1 MRPHF
6 ATTAE
11 PGKRAIEGGPATDDA
26 GSREKGL
33 IVWWIM
39 LTFSEDG
46 PTADKQMRAVIFY
59 LTTFGYIDGDFDQ
72 SEKEFVRNYVRKLVE
87 HRVHGSVP
95 ESDPKLRAEL
105 TQKFTTHFH
114 EVFEGIDNQVKDLFT
129 EAVAEGEAQDTFVHS
144 KLKLRCFEIFKS
156 FDQKNQE
163 QLMDTIDELIQA
175 DGQVH
180 PAEAKLRGELA
191 ALLEEELGVELIE
204 EEADSRTIA
213 VSKNAELVPALEN
226 HPFFEQFEHHY
237 TTNSD
242 RLKRQVEA
250 DRKLID
256 DVIGQ
261 LSRQRERGKGRLTG
275 KRTVAELAGTE
286 PFLDGHVH
294 VLSPKPGREYE
305 LIVVGDLHGCYS
317 CLKAALMQSDFFA
330 KVNRF
335 VEDPVS
341 NPEPK
346 LVLLGDYID
355 RGMFSYQGVL
365 RSAMQLFLR
374 APDHVY
380 LLRGNHEY
388 YIEHQGKVLGA
399 VRPSEAMDTLKPHL
413 SQEVFAHYMQLF
425 DALPNMLLF
434 DRILFVHGGIARD
447 LLLKERYK
455 DLSSLNDW
463 DIRFQMMW
471 SDPSTAD
478 VIPATLQEQS
488 SRFPFGR
495 LQSQA
500 FLQRIGC
507 HTLIRGHE
515 KVDEGFRRVYDDANQ
530 LLITLFS
537 AGGSDN
543 KDLPPDS
550 SYRSVTP
557 MAMTVKFKDG
567 KSEII
572 PWKIDYALYNAPERN
587 KFFESRPEIEHR
599 PG

>member
-1 MRPHF
+1 L
-6 ATTAE
+6 
-11 PGKRAIEGGPATDDA
+11 K
-26 GSREKGL
+26 
-33 IVWWIM
+33 
-39 LTFSEDG
+39 FSKDG

-72 SEKEFVRNYVRKLVE
+72 AEKEFVRNYVRKLVE
-87 HRVHGSVP
+87 TRVHDAVP
-95 ESDPKLRAEL
+95 ESDQQLRAEL

-114 EVFEGIDNQVKDLFT
+114 EVFEGIDRQVKELFT
-129 EAVAEGEAQDTFVHS
+129 EAVAEGEAQDTFVFS

-156 FDQKNQE
+156 FDQSNQE

-180 PAEAKLRGELA
+180 PAEVKFRGELA
-191 ALLEEELGVELIE
+191 ALLEEDLGVELLE
-204 EEADSRTIA
+204 DDANSRTSA
-213 VSKNAELVPALEN
+213 VGKDVKLIPSSEN
-226 HPFFEQFEHHY
+226 HPFFDQFEHHY
-237 TTNSD
+237 TAD
-242 RLKRQVEA
+242 AGRLRQQVEA

-256 DVIGQ
+256 QVIAK
-261 LSRQRERGKGRLTG
+261 LDEQRHAGAGKLTG
-275 KRTVAELAGTE
+275 KRNVAELRGTE
-286 PFLDGHVH
+286 PFLDGHVA

-305 LIVVGDLHGCYS
+305 LTVVGDLHGCYS
-317 CLKAALMQSDFFA
+317 CLKAVLMQTDFFA
-330 KVNRF
+330 KVNKF
-335 VEDPVS
+335 VNDPDH

-374 APDHVY
+374 APNHVY

-388 YIEHQGKVLGA
+388 YIEHQGRVLGA
-399 VRPSEAMDTLKPHL
+399 VRPSEAMNTLKPHL
-413 SQEVFAHYMQLF
+413 SQEVFAHYMKLF
-425 DALPNMLLF
+425 DALPNMLF
-434 DRILFVHGGIARD
+434 FERILFVHGGIARD
-447 LLLKERYK
+447 LLLKEKYK
-455 DLSSLNDW
+455 DLSSLNEW

-471 SDPSTAD
+471 SDPSSAD

-500 FLQRIGC
+500 FLQRVGC
-507 HTLIRGHE
+507 HTLVRGHE

-557 MAMTVKFKDG
+557 MAMTVKYKDG

-572 PWKIDYALYNAPERN
+572 PWKIDYARYNLAGTN
-587 KFFESRPEIEHR
+587 KFFESRPEIEHM

>member
-1 MRPHF
+1 
-6 ATTAE
+6 
-11 PGKRAIEGGPATDDA
+11 
-26 GSREKGL
+26 
-33 IVWWIM
+33 M
-39 LTFSEDG
+39 LKFSKDG

-72 SEKEFVRNYVRKLVE
+72 SEKEFVRSYVRKLVQT
-87 HRVHGSVP
+87 RVNDAVP
-95 ESDPKLRAEL
+95 ESDEKLRREL
-105 TQKFTTHFH
+105 TEKFTTHFH
-114 EVFEGIDNQVKDLFT
+114 EVFEGIDRQVKELFT
-129 EAVAEGEAQDTFVHS
+129 EAVAEGEAQDTFVFS

-156 FDQKNQE
+156 FDQSNQE

-180 PAEAKLRGELA
+180 PAEVKFRGELA
-191 ALLEEELGVELIE
+191 ALLEEDLGVELLDE
-204 EEADSRTIA
+204 GASERAIA
-213 VSKNAELVPALEN
+213 VANKVKLVPPTEN
-226 HPFFEQFEHHY
+226 HPFFDQFEHHY
-237 TTNSD
+237 TAD
-242 RLKRQVEA
+242 AARLRQQVEA

-256 DVIGQ
+256 RVIAQ
-261 LSRQRERGKGRLTG
+261 LDEQRHAGEGKLRGKRS
-275 KRTVAELAGTE
+275 VAELRGTE

-305 LIVVGDLHGCYS
+305 LTVVGDLHGCYS
-317 CLKAALMQSDFFA
+317 CLKAVLMQTDFFA
-330 KVNRF
+330 KVNKF
-335 VEDPVS
+335 VTDPEH

-374 APDHVY
+374 APNHVY

-388 YIEHQGKVLGA
+388 YIEHQGRVLGA
-399 VRPSEAMDTLKPHL
+399 VRPSEAMNTLKPHL
-413 SQEVFAHYMQLF
+413 SQEVFAHYMKLF
-425 DALPNMLLF
+425 DALPNMLF
-434 DRILFVHGGIARD
+434 FERILFVHGGIARD
-447 LLLKERYK
+447 LLLKEKYK

-495 LQSQA
+495 LQSQS
-500 FLQRIGC
+500 FLQRVGC
-507 HTLIRGHE
+507 HTLVRGHE
-515 KVDEGFRRVYDDANQ
+515 KVDEGFRRVYDDENQ

-543 KDLPPDS
+543 KDLPADS

-557 MAMTVKFKDG
+557 MAMTVKYKDG

-572 PWKIDYALYNAPERN
+572 PWPIDYARYNSAVTN
-587 KFFESRPEIEHR
+587 KFFESRPEIEHQ

>member
-1 MRPHF
+1 MP
-6 ATTAE
+6 
-11 PGKRAIEGGPATDDA
+11 PRARKSRELTILA
-26 GSREKGL
+26 GSLSGGAL
-33 IVWWIM
+33 S
-39 LTFSEDG
+39 FSVMWKFSQDG

-59 LTTFGYIDGDFDQ
+59 LTTFGYIDGDFDDA
-72 SEKEFVRNYVRKLVE
+72 EKEFVRAYVRKLIE
-87 HRVHGSVP
+87 HRVHDAVP
-95 ESDPKLRAEL
+95 ESDQKLRAEL
-105 TQKFTTHFH
+105 VTKFTNHFN
-114 EVFEGIDNQVKDLFT
+114 EVFEGINRQVKDLFT
-129 EAVAEGEAQDTFVHS
+129 EAEAEAQDNFVHG
-144 KLKLRCFEIFKS
+144 KLKLRCFEIFKG
-156 FDQKNQE
+156 FDAANQE
-163 QLMDTIDELIQA
+163 QLMSTIDELIHA

-180 PAEAKLRGELA
+180 PAELKFRGELA
-191 ALLEEELGVELIE
+191 ALLEADLGVELLDDE
-204 EEADSRTIA
+204 DNRRTSA
-213 VSKNAELVPALEN
+213 VAKDAKLVPSLEN
-226 HPFFEQFEHHY
+226 HPFFQQFEYHY
-237 TTNSD
+237 TSD
-242 RLKRQVEA
+242 PARLGKQIES

-256 DVIGQ
+256 RVIAQ
-261 LSRQRERGKGRLTG
+261 LDKQRSAGTG
-275 KRTVAELAGTE
+275 KLKGKRNVAEFQGSE

-294 VLSPKPGREYE
+294 VLPPLPGREYE

-317 CLKAALMQSDFFA
+317 CLKAVLMQSDFFA

-335 VEDPVS
+335 VDDPEH

-388 YIEHQGKVLGA
+388 YIEHQGRVLGA
-399 VRPSEAMDTLKPHL
+399 VRPSEAMNTLKPHL

-425 DALPNMLLF
+425 DALPNMLFFERL
-434 DRILFVHGGIARD
+434 LLVHGGIARD
-447 LLLKERYK
+447 LLLKEKYK

-478 VIPATLQEQS
+478 VIPAALQEQS

-500 FLQRIGC
+500 FLQRVGC
-507 HTLIRGHE
+507 HTLVRGHE
-515 KVDEGFRRVYDDANQ
+515 KVNEGFRRVYDDPNQ

-537 AGGSDN
+537 AGGNDN
-543 KDLPPDS
+543 KDIPADS

-557 MAMTVKFKDG
+557 MAMTVIYKDH
-567 KSEII
+567 KSQII
-572 PWKIDYALYNAPERN
+572 PWAIDYRRYNSADNNR
-587 KFFESRPEIEHR
+587 FFESRPEIEHL

>member
-1 MRPHF
+1 
-6 ATTAE
+6 
-11 PGKRAIEGGPATDDA
+11 
-26 GSREKGL
+26 
-33 IVWWIM
+33 M
-39 LTFSEDG
+39 LKFSQDG

-59 LTTFGYIDGDFDQ
+59 LTTFGYIDGDFDD
-72 SEKEFVRNYVRKLVE
+72 SEKEFVRNYVRKLIQS
-87 HRVHGSVP
+87 RVHDAVA
-95 ESDPKLRAEL
+95 ESEQQLRAEL
-105 TQKFTTHFH
+105 VEKFTKHFH
-114 EVFEGIDNQVKDLFT
+114 EVFEGIDRQVKDLFT

-156 FDQKNQE
+156 FDASNQE
-163 QLMDTIDELIQA
+163 QLMDTIDELIRA

-180 PAEAKLRGELA
+180 PAELKFRGELA
-191 ALLEEELGVELIE
+191 ALLEADLGVELLE
-204 EEADSRTIA
+204 DESEARTSA
-213 VSKNAELVPALEN
+213 VSKGEKLVPTSEN
-226 HPFFEQFEHHY
+226 HPFFDQFEQHY
-237 TTNSD
+237 TSNPT
-242 RLKRQVEA
+242 RLRQQVEA

-256 DVIGQ
+256 RVIAK
-261 LSRQRERGKGRLTG
+261 LDEQRRAGTG
-275 KRTVAELAGTE
+275 KLKGKHSVAELKGTA

-294 VLSPKPGREYE
+294 MVPPKLGREYE

-317 CLKAALMQSDFFA
+317 CLKAVLMQSDFFA
-330 KVNRF
+330 KVNAF
-335 VEDPVS
+335 VADPEH

-388 YIEHQGKVLGA
+388 YIEHQGRVLGA
-399 VRPSEAMDTLKPHL
+399 VRPSEAMNTLKPHL

-425 DALPNMLLF
+425 DALPNMLFFERL
-434 DRILFVHGGIARD
+434 LFVHGGIARD
-447 LLLKERYK
+447 LLLKEKYE

-478 VIPATLQEQS
+478 VIPAALQEQS

-500 FLQRIGC
+500 FLHRVGC
-507 HTLIRGHE
+507 HTLVRGHE
-515 KVDEGFRRVYDDANQ
+515 KVNEGFRRVYDDANQ

-537 AGGSDN
+537 AGGQDN
-543 KDLPPDS
+543 KDIPADS

-557 MAMTVKFKDG
+557 MAMTVKYKDG
-567 KSEII
+567 KSQIT
-572 PWKIDYALYNAPERN
+572 PWAIDYARYNSPDTN
-587 KFFESRPEIEHR
+587 KFFESNPEIEHL

>member
-1 MRPHF
+1 
-6 ATTAE
+6 
-11 PGKRAIEGGPATDDA
+11 
-26 GSREKGL
+26 
-33 IVWWIM
+33 M
-39 LTFSEDG
+39 LTFSQDG

-59 LTTFGYIDGDFDQ
+59 LTTFGYIDGDFDD
-72 SEKEFVRNYVRKLVE
+72 SEKAFVRDYVGKLVA
-87 HRVHGSVP
+87 HRVNGAVP
-95 ESDPKLRAEL
+95 ESDQKLRREL

-114 EVFEGIDNQVKDLFT
+114 EVFEGIDRQVKELFT
-129 EAVAEGEAQDTFVHS
+129 EAVAEGEAQDNFVHA

-156 FDQKNQE
+156 FDARNQE
-163 QLMDTIDELIQA
+163 ELMDTIDELIQA

-180 PAEAKLRGELA
+180 PAEAKFRGELA
-191 ALLEEELGVELIE
+191 GLLEEDLGVELIE
-204 EEADSRTIA
+204 EADAARA
-213 VSKNAELVPALEN
+213 VRVGEGAVLAPATEN
-226 HPFFEQFEHHY
+226 HPFFEQFEQHY
-237 TTNSD
+237 TAD
-242 RLKRQVEA
+242 AARLRKQVEA
-250 DRKLID
+250 DRKLMD
-256 DVIGQ
+256 RVIA
-261 LSRQRERGKGRLTG
+261 LLDEQRKPGAGKLAG
-275 KRTVAELAGTE
+275 KKTVQELAGQE
-286 PFLDGHVH
+286 PFMDGHVC
-294 VLSPKPGREYE
+294 VLPPKPGRAYE

-317 CLKAALMQSDFFA
+317 CLKAVLMQSDFFG
-330 KVNRF
+330 KVSRF
-335 VEDPVS
+335 LEDPEH

-365 RSAMQLFLR
+365 RSALQIYER
-374 APDHVY
+374 APGFVY

-388 YIEHQGKVLGA
+388 YIEHQGRVFGA

-434 DRILFVHGGIARD
+434 DRTLFVHGGIARD

-455 DLSSLNDW
+455 DLSSLNEW

-478 VIPATLQEQS
+478 VIPAALQEQS

-495 LQSQA
+495 LQCQA

-530 LLITLFS
+530 LLVTLFS

-557 MAMTVKFKDG
+557 MAMTLKWKDG

-587 KFFESRPEIEHR
+587 RFYQTRPEIEYR
-599 PG
+599 PGH

>member
-1 MRPHF
+1 
-6 ATTAE
+6 
-11 PGKRAIEGGPATDDA
+11 
-26 GSREKGL
+26 
-33 IVWWIM
+33 M
-39 LTFSEDG
+39 LTFSQDG

-72 SEKEFVRNYVRKLVE
+72 SEKSFVRDYIRRLVE
-87 HRVHGSVP
+87 HRVHGAVD
-95 ESDPKLRAEL
+95 ESDQKLRAEL
-105 TQKFTTHFH
+105 VKKFSTHFL
-114 EVFEGIDNQVKDLFT
+114 EVFEGIDNQVKELFT
-129 EAVAEGEAQDTFVHS
+129 EAVAEGEAQDNFVHS

-156 FDQKNQE
+156 FDPQNQE
-163 QLMDTIDELIQA
+163 QLMLTIDELIQA

-180 PAEAKLRGELA
+180 PAEAKFRGELA
-191 ALLEEELGVELIE
+191 ELLEADLGVELIDDGA
-204 EEADSRTIA
+204 EARSVA
-213 VSKNAELVPALEN
+213 VSAGAVVSPAMEN

-237 TTNSD
+237 TANSE
-242 RLKRQVEA
+242 RLRVQVAA
-250 DRKLID
+250 DRKLMD
-256 DVIGQ
+256 DVIQ
-261 LSRQRERGKGRLTG
+261 KLDDQRKAGEGRLLG
-275 KRTVAELAGTE
+275 KKTVAEFPPGAS
-286 PFLDGHVH
+286 FLDGHVH
-294 VLSPKPGREYE
+294 VLSPEKGKEYE
-305 LIVVGDLHGCYS
+305 IIVVGDLHGCYS
-317 CLKAALMQSDFFA
+317 CLKAVLLQSDFFA

-335 VEDPVS
+335 VADPEN
-341 NPEPK
+341 NPETK

-365 RSAMQLFLR
+365 RSAMQLFMA
-374 APDHVY
+374 APEHVY

-388 YIEHQGKVLGA
+388 YIEHQGRVLGA

-434 DRILFVHGGIARD
+434 DKILFVHGGIARD
-447 LLLKERYK
+447 LLLKERYR

-471 SDPSTAD
+471 SDPSSAD

-507 HTLIRGHE
+507 DTLIRGHE

-537 AGGSDN
+537 AGGNDN
-543 KDLPPDS
+543 RDLPEDS

-557 MAMTVKFKDG
+557 MALTIRHRNDR
-567 KSEII
+567 SEIT
-572 PWKIDYALYNAPERN
+572 PWKIDYEPYNHAERN
-587 KFFESRPEIEHR
+587 RFYGSQPEIALR

>member
-1 MRPHF
+1 
-6 ATTAE
+6 
-11 PGKRAIEGGPATDDA
+11 
-26 GSREKGL
+26 
-33 IVWWIM
+33 M
-39 LTFSEDG
+39 LKFSQDG

-59 LTTFGYIDGDFDQ
+59 LTTFGYIDGDFDD
-72 SEKEFVRNYVRKLVE
+72 SEKEFVRSYVRKLIE
-87 HRVHGSVP
+87 SRVHDAVA
-95 ESDPKLRAEL
+95 ESEQQLRGEL
-105 TQKFTTHFH
+105 VEKFTKHFH
-114 EVFEGIDNQVKDLFT
+114 EVFEGIDRQVKDLFT

-156 FDQKNQE
+156 FDASNQE
-163 QLMDTIDELIQA
+163 QLMDTIDELIRA

-180 PAEAKLRGELA
+180 PAELKFRGELA
-191 ALLEEELGVELIE
+191 ALLEADLGVELLE
-204 EEADSRTIA
+204 DESEARTSA
-213 VSKNAELVPALEN
+213 VSKGEKLVPASEN
-226 HPFFEQFEHHY
+226 HPFFDQFEQHY
-237 TTNSD
+237 TANPA
-242 RLKRQVEA
+242 RLRQQVEA

-256 DVIGQ
+256 RVIAKLDEQ
-261 LSRQRERGKGRLTG
+261 RQAGNGKLKG
-275 KRTVAELAGTE
+275 KHSVAELKGST

-294 VLSPKPGREYE
+294 MLQPKPGREYE

-317 CLKAALMQSDFFA
+317 CLKAVLMQSDFFA
-330 KVNRF
+330 KVNAF
-335 VEDPVS
+335 VADPEH

-388 YIEHQGKVLGA
+388 YIEHQGRVLGA
-399 VRPSEAMDTLKPHL
+399 VRPSEAMNTLKPHL

-425 DALPNMLLF
+425 DALPNMLFFERL
-434 DRILFVHGGIARD
+434 LFVHGGIARD
-447 LLLKERYK
+447 LLLKEKYQ

-471 SDPSTAD
+471 SDPSSAD
-478 VIPATLQEQS
+478 VIPAALQEQS

-500 FLQRIGC
+500 FLHRVGC
-507 HTLIRGHE
+507 HTLVRGHE
-515 KVDEGFRRVYDDANQ
+515 KVNEGFRRVYDDANQ

-537 AGGSDN
+537 AGGQDN
-543 KDLPPDS
+543 KDIPADS

-557 MAMTVKFKDG
+557 MAMTVKYKDG
-567 KSEII
+567 KSQIT
-572 PWKIDYALYNAPERN
+572 PWAIDYARYNSADTN
-587 KFFESRPEIEHR
+587 KFFESRPEIEHQ

>member
-1 MRPHF
+1 
-6 ATTAE
+6 
-11 PGKRAIEGGPATDDA
+11 
-26 GSREKGL
+26 
-33 IVWWIM
+33 M
-39 LTFSEDG
+39 LKFSKDG

-72 SEKEFVRNYVRKLVE
+72 AEKEFVRNYVRKLVE
-87 HRVHGSVP
+87 SRVHDAVP
-95 ESDPKLRAEL
+95 ESDQTLRAEL
-105 TQKFTTHFH
+105 TQKFTMHFH
-114 EVFEGIDNQVKDLFT
+114 EVFEGIDRQVKELFT
-129 EAVAEGEAQDTFVHS
+129 EAVAEGEAQDTFVFS

-156 FDQKNQE
+156 FDQSNQE

-180 PAEAKLRGELA
+180 PAEVKFRGELA
-191 ALLEEELGVELIE
+191 ALLEEDLGVELLE
-204 EEADSRTIA
+204 DEANSRTSA
-213 VSKNAELVPALEN
+213 VGKDVRLIPTSAN
-226 HPFFEQFEHHY
+226 HPFFDQFEHHY
-237 TTNSD
+237 TANAA
-242 RLKRQVEA
+242 RLKQQVEA

-256 DVIGQ
+256 QVIAK
-261 LSRQRERGKGRLTG
+261 LDEQRHAGAGMLAG
-275 KRTVAELAGTE
+275 KRNVAELRGTE
-286 PFLDGHVH
+286 PFLDGHVN

-305 LIVVGDLHGCYS
+305 LTVVGDLHGCYS
-317 CLKAALMQSDFFA
+317 CLKAVLMQTDFFA

-335 VEDPVS
+335 VNDPDHH
-341 NPEPK
+341 PEPK

-374 APDHVY
+374 APNHVY

-388 YIEHQGKVLGA
+388 YIEHQGRVLGA
-399 VRPSEAMDTLKPHL
+399 VRPSEAMNTLKPHL
-413 SQEVFAHYMQLF
+413 SQEVFAHYMKLF
-425 DALPNMLLF
+425 DALPNMLF
-434 DRILFVHGGIARD
+434 FERILFVHGGIARD
-447 LLLKERYK
+447 LLLKEKYK
-455 DLSSLNDW
+455 DLSSLNEW

-471 SDPSTAD
+471 SDPSSAD

-507 HTLIRGHE
+507 HTLVRGHE

-537 AGGSDN
+537 AGGNDN

-557 MAMTVKFKDG
+557 MAMTVKYKDG

-572 PWKIDYALYNAPERN
+572 PWKIDYARYNSPETN
-587 KFFESRPEIEHR
+587 KFFETRPEIEHQ

>member
-1 MRPHF
+1 
-6 ATTAE
+6 
-11 PGKRAIEGGPATDDA
+11 
-26 GSREKGL
+26 
-33 IVWWIM
+33 M
-39 LTFSEDG
+39 LTFSKDG

-72 SEKEFVRNYVRKLVE
+72 SEKEFVRNYVRKLVVS
-87 HRVHGSVP
+87 RVNDAVP
-95 ESDPKLRAEL
+95 ESDQKLRREL
-105 TQKFTTHFH
+105 TEKFTTHFH
-114 EVFEGIDNQVKDLFT
+114 EVFESIDRQVKELFT
-129 EAVAEGEAQDTFVHS
+129 EAVAEGEAQDTFVFS

-156 FDQKNQE
+156 FDSGNQE
-163 QLMDTIDELIQA
+163 QLMDTIDELIHA

-180 PAEAKLRGELA
+180 PAELKFRGELA
-191 ALLEEELGVELIE
+191 ALLEEDLGVELLE
-204 EEADSRTIA
+204 DETNARTSA
-213 VSKNAELVPALEN
+213 VGIRGKLVPASEN
-226 HPFFEQFEHHY
+226 HPFFDQFEHHY
-237 TTNSD
+237 TAD
-242 RLKRQVEA
+242 AGRLRQQVEA

-256 DVIGQ
+256 QVISQ
-261 LSRQRERGKGRLTG
+261 LDKQRQAGAGKLTG
-275 KRTVAELAGTE
+275 KRTVAELRGTE
-286 PFLDGHVH
+286 PFLDGHVS

-305 LIVVGDLHGCYS
+305 LTVVGDLHGCYS
-317 CLKAALMQSDFFA
+317 CLKAVLMQTDFFA

-335 VEDPVS
+335 VSDPEGA
-341 NPEPK
+341 PEPK

-374 APDHVY
+374 APNHVY

-399 VRPSEAMDTLKPHL
+399 VRPSEAMNTLKPHL

-425 DALPNMLLF
+425 DALPNMLF
-434 DRILFVHGGIARD
+434 FERILFVHGGIARD
-447 LLLKERYK
+447 LLLKEKYK
-455 DLSSLNDW
+455 DLSSLNEW

-471 SDPSTAD
+471 SDPSSAD

-507 HTLIRGHE
+507 HTLVRGHE

-557 MAMTVKFKDG
+557 MAMTVKYKDG
-567 KSEII
+567 KSEIT
-572 PWKIDYALYNAPERN
+572 PWPIDYARYNSPDTN
-587 KFFESRPEIEHR
+587 KFFESRPEIEHQ

>member
-1 MRPHF
+1 M
-6 ATTAE
+6 A
-11 PGKRAIEGGPATDDA
+11 A
-26 GSREKGL
+26 GSRREGP
-33 IVWWIM
+33 VSFSVM
-39 LTFSEDG
+39 LTFSKDG

-72 SEKEFVRNYVRKLVE
+72 SERAFVRDYVRKLVE
-87 HRVHGSVP
+87 SRVNDAVP
-95 ESDPKLRAEL
+95 ESDAKLRHEL

-114 EVFEGIDNQVKDLFT
+114 EVFEGIDRQVKELFT
-129 EAVAEGEAQDTFVHS
+129 EAVAEGESQDTFVHS
-144 KLKLRCFEIFKS
+144 KLKLRCFEIFKG

-163 QLMDTIDELIQA
+163 ELMDTIDELIQA

-191 ALLEEELGVELIE
+191 ALLEEDLGVELIE
-204 EEADSRTIA
+204 EEEGGRSIA
-213 VSKNAELVPALEN
+213 VSKNAVLVPSLEN

-237 TTNSD
+237 TTDSI

-256 DVIGQ
+256 QVIAQ
-261 LSRQRERGKGRLTG
+261 LDKQRAPGAGKLSG
-275 KRTVAELAGTE
+275 KRTVAELVGTE
-286 PFLDGHVH
+286 PFFDGHVH

-317 CLKAALMQSDFFA
+317 CLKAVLMQSNFFA
-330 KVNRF
+330 KVNDF
-335 VEDPVS
+335 VNDPTAH
-341 NPEPK
+341 PEPK

-425 DALPNMLLF
+425 DALPNMLF
-434 DRILFVHGGIARD
+434 FERILFVHGGIARD
-447 LLLKERYK
+447 LLLKEKYK

-471 SDPSTAD
+471 SDPSSAD

-507 HTLIRGHE
+507 HTLVRGHE

-543 KDLPPDS
+543 KDLPADS

-557 MAMTVKFKDG
+557 MAMTIKYKDG

-572 PWKIDYALYNAPERN
+572 PWKIDYARYNSPDTN